1 MNTAVK
7 THWRLAYKSVK
18 RAIKV
23 TLISIESYIRAY
35 KYSTKVSED
44 LYRKRKA
51 IEYFEE

>member
-23 TLISIESYIRAY
+23 TWISIESYIRAY
-35 KYSTKVSED
+35 KYSAKVSDD
-44 LYRKRKA
+44 LYKKRKA
-51 IEYFEE
+51 FEYLKD